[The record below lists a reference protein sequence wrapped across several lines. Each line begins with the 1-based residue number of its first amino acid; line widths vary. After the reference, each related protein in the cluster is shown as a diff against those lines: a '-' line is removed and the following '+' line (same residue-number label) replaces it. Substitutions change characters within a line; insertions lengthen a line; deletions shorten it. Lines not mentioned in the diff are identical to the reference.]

1 MNEAQRLSVECLT
14 GAEREAVLDE
24 LLVAGELVTPKD
36 LVATIACISE
46 ERVPDVA
53 HVGTDL
59 VRASRLESAFDPA
72 DVGQLFEERVV
83 GDGVLTLGRALGID
97 CHLQAVTLVT
107 ADVADDRA
115 FGFLQSSPDE
125 GAVGAAGRLVEE
137 LTSQMHLRFGTLGD
151 DEQAARVL
159 VDAMDETD
167 VGVGG
172 IIEGIILQV
181 VRECIDQ
188 RASIVAVPWMDD
200 EPRRLVDDHQHL
212 IFVDDI
218 QRNGLGDD
226 LKLVL
231 GTA

>member
-72 DVGQLFEERVV
+72 DVGQLLKEGIVR
-83 GDGVLTLGRALGID
+83 DGVLTLGRSLGID
-97 CHLQAVTLVT
+97 SHLQAVTLIT

-115 FGFLQSSPDE
+115 FGFLQSSPDK
-125 GAVGAAGRLVEE
+125 GAVGTAGGLVEE
-137 LTSQMHLRFGTLGD
+137 LTS
-151 DEQAARVL
+151 
-159 VDAMDETD
+159 
-167 VGVGG
+167 
-172 IIEGIILQV
+172 
-181 VRECIDQ
+181 
-188 RASIVAVPWMDD
+188 
-200 EPRRLVDDHQHL
+200 
-212 IFVDDI
+212 
-218 QRNGLGDD
+218 
-226 LKLVL
+226 
-231 GTA
+231 